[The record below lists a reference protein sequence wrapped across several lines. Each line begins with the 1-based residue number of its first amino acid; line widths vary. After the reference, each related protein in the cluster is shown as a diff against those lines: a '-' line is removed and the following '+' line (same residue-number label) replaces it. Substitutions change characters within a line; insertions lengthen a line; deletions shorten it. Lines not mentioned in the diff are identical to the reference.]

1 MTTITRDEWLAELER
16 VMAARDPKADGLT
29 ARELAD
35 QWGCCTRVALD
46 RLGMLR
52 ERVTVGYKRGTS
64 ISGRNTMV
72 PCYRLKTEVKRAA
85 KRR

>member
-16 VMAARDPKADGLT
+16 VMAARDPKAYGLT
-29 ARELAD
+29 SDELAV
-35 QWGCCTRVALD
+35 QWGCCKRVALD
-46 RLGMLR
+46 RLKMLGDR
-52 ERVTVGYKRGTS
+52 LTVGYKRGTS